1 MGTLVF
7 LGAAVRVD
15 LHTHHNEVLRSHRL
29 ACLVSAISGEI
40 TCDDCLQFAGEMQ
53 THFMSAESVAQQTEL
68 LIEALCPQSSD
79 PGMCEEVFNKYWS
92 PITAAMFPVFLDP
105 TGVCG
110 DLGACKVK
118 SLLSEPTCDEC
129 TGAFAMV
136 AEILGTEEKIAEV
149 IEFLK
154 GDGFCAGN
162 ADADMCVQ
170 FVDAAMPY
178 AMPVLASLLVDRAAE
193 HCCEM
198 SSSGI
203 CC

>member
-1 MGTLVF
+1 MGLSCFWVQQYELTY
-7 LGAAVRVD
+7 
-15 LHTHHNEVLRSHRL
+15 THITMKSFVAIVL

-53 THFMSAESVAQQTEL
+53 THFMSAESVAEQTEL

-79 PGMCEEVFNKYWS
+79 PGM
-92 PITAAMFPVFLDP
+92 
-105 TGVCG
+105 CG

-136 AEILGTEEKIAEV
+136 AEILGSEAKIAEV